1 MLPHESIFFAPARRL
16 HYFSLMRFLTSAR
29 PFVACGTL
37 ALLAACNSKTDE
49 KGGRDAKKNNG
60 PVLVDVLVA
69 RPSAVTDSIEANG
82 AVVANNY
89 VELHPEVSGRLTFL
103 QVNEG
108 KHVRKGD
115 IIARI
120 NDADLQAT
128 LQKTRALLQVSHL
141 SQDRLKKL
149 LKIQGVN
156 QADYDL
162 AVSQVRSNEADAA
175 YTQAML
181 AKTVIRAPF
190 AGVLGLRQVSPGA
203 YVTPT
208 TIIAT
213 LQADTNLKVDFTL
226 PEANGGIVHT
236 GAVVTVRLA
245 GNPPRSYPATVLA
258 QETQVNQT
266 TRNLTIRA
274 LLPASAQASP
284 GAFAKVSV
292 STGAARRSVLL
303 PTNAIMLGDKSDQVV
318 LVKNGKAVMRDV
330 RTGKRQK
337 DQIAVISGLAAGDSV
352 VTNGILFT
360 QPGKP
365 VKVRKASAK
374 D

>member
-1 MLPHESIFFAPARRL
+1 
-16 HYFSLMRFLTSAR
+16 MRFLTSAR
-29 PFVACGTL
+29 PLLACGTL
-37 ALLAACNSKTDE
+37 ALLAACSSKADE
-49 KGGRDAKKNNG
+49 KGGKDSKKNNG
-60 PVLVDVLVA
+60 PALVDVLVA
-69 RPSAVTDSIEANG
+69 RPSVVTDSIEANG
-82 AVVANNY
+82 AVVANDF
-89 VELHPEVSGRLTFL
+89 VELHPEVNGRLTFL

-108 KHVRKGD
+108 QRVGKGS

-128 LQKTRALLQVSHL
+128 LQKTRALLQVSRL
-141 SQDRLKKL
+141 SQNRLEKL

-190 AGVLGLRQVSPGA
+190 TGVLGLRQVSPGA

-213 LQADTNLKVDFTL
+213 LQANTNLKVDFTL
-226 PEANGGIVHT
+226 PEANGGVVHP

-245 GNPPRSYPATVLA
+245 GNPPRRYPATVLA
-258 QETQVNQT
+258 QESQLNQT
-266 TRNLTIRA
+266 TRNLTVRA
-274 LLPASAQASP
+274 LLPAGAQASP

-292 STGAARRSVLL
+292 STGAARSSVLL
-303 PTNAIMLGDKSDQVV
+303 PTNAIMPGDKSDQVV

-330 RTGKRQK
+330 RTGNRQE
-337 DQIAVISGLAAGDSV
+337 DQITVISGLAVGDSV
-352 VTNGILFT
+352 VTNGVLFT

-374 D
+374 N